1 MNFTILKI
9 VIGFAQRCYCL
20 AVQSCYGHFF
30 CRLGKTG
37 GIHEKGI
44 GYRCHSY
51 FPLRN
56 EQDHIFTYHR
66 TM

>member
-44 GYRCHSY
+44 GYRCWRITRYTLH
-51 FPLRN
+51 FEGRN
-56 EQDHIFTYHR
+56 R
-66 TM
+66 S